1 MEASTETGV
10 IEREISIAAS
20 PETIWDFLVDPMK
33 TTRWMGTEA
42 FFDPRPGGE
51 YRVEVISGETAIGEF
66 VELDRPRRLVFTW
79 GWKAPSTN
87 GVPAGSTT
95 VEIDLVPDDDG
106 TTLCFRHS
114 GLPTED
120 AVQRHAHGWDHYLA
134 RLETAARGDDPGRD
148 TWLDRMT

>member
-33 TTRWMGTEA
+33 ATSWMGTET

-51 YRVEVISGETAIGEF
+51 YRVEVVSGETAIGEF

-79 GWKAPSTN
+79 GWRNGAN
-87 GVPAGSTT
+87 GVPEGSST
-95 VEIDLVPDDDG
+95 VEIELTPEAGG
-106 TTLCFRHS
+106 TTLRFRHS
-114 GLPTED
+114 GLPDEETT
-120 AVQRHAHGWDHYLA
+120 AKHGHGWDHYLE
-134 RLETAARGDDPGRD
+134 RLAIVSRGDDPGRD
-148 TWLDRMT
+148 TWLDGVS